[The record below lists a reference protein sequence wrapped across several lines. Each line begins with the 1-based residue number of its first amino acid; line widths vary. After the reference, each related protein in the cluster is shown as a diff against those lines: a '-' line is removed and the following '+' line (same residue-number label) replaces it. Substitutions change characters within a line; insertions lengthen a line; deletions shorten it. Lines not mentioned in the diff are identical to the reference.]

1 MYVIADPCHKHNW
14 VLCAFFWGSQSLL
27 SEAATQRIHYML
39 ELQFLASHS
48 VTPLAR
54 EFGWPFH
61 PIQLIYSVENDG
73 ESMWIALPPIPHQT
87 VTTVRTTQ
95 SWFTRVI
102 NSCMSTSLLTNVIA
116 WDGVSADGLRVA
128 AYFNSKMTFWGSDRN
143 RMVTLPSQTAEYIAI
158 QQVWLKGWCS
168 DDRRHQY
175 AQW

>member
-1 MYVIADPCHKHNW
+1 MWLLIHATSTIEYCAPFSEEVNPSCQKQLHNEYIICLSFNSW
-14 VLCAFFWGSQSLL
+14 RVTQSRRLPENL
-27 SEAATQRIHYML
+27 VDLFT
-39 ELQFLASHS
+39 
-48 VTPLAR
+48 
-54 EFGWPFH
+54 
-61 PIQLIYSVENDG
+61 PIQLIYSAKNDD

-102 NSCMSTSLLTNVIA
+102 NSCMSTSLLRSVIA

-128 AYFNSKMTFWGSDRN
+128 AFFNSKMTFWGSDRN
-143 RMVTLPSQTAEYIAI
+143 RMVTLQSQTAEYMAI